1 MLEVQNTNVAC
12 YFSKRCSYYQFLK
25 YNRLKPNVN
34 RYTLLPLGWFFVKY
48 FVNILETI
56 YDYSP
61 ILIILVYIL
70 NYVWDKVF
78 KNEPCKTF

>member
-12 YFSKRCSYYQFLK
+12 YFSKRCSYYQLLK

-34 RYTLLPLGWFFVKY
+34 LYTLLPLGWFFVKY